1 MLTYDTAKMKDGAE
15 KDALKQIKTE
25 VNGSG
30 VVAKGSS
37 VFTSATPLAPFVL
50 TLNQAITSGVMD
62 FALGA
67 ALPNT
72 ISPVFRGKATK
83 LPFVGITVNGS
94 LGVGSVVVNITGV
107 AAGQIAGIVTANTLQ
122 VAPAETA
129 ELDVIS
135 IP

>member
-1 MLTYDTAKMKDGAE
+1 MLTYDTTKMKDGAE

-30 VVAKGSS
+30 TLAKGA
-37 VFTSATPLAPFVL
+37 VTFTSATPLAPFTL
-50 TLNQAITSGVMD
+50 TLNQAITPSIMD

-72 ISPVFRGKATK
+72 VSPVFRGKVAK
-83 LPFVGITVNGS
+83 LPLVGLAVNGS
-94 LGVGSVVVNITGV
+94 LGVGAVTVDIIGV
-107 AAGQIAGIVTANTLQ
+107 AAGQILGIVTANTLQ
-122 VAPAETA
+122 VAPPESA
-129 ELDVIS
+129 ELDVIT